1 MQKNLSQRRG
11 GAKKRENKFCLS
23 LFSLSS
29 LRLCAF
35 ARAFSVLLP
44 FAITAPLPAC
54 PFCTAVGPSFAE
66 RRAESDVVAVG
77 EAKSAL
83 TFRIDQVLQG
93 REALGD
99 VTEAT
104 VEDEAANYTP
114 GTLAVLLGKK
124 LPEWSWE
131 AVPADETSAAYY
143 ARMPDVKRPWDERLR
158 YAVKFVEHRDPQV
171 ADDVYRQF
179 GRAPF
184 DAVAAAA
191 DAYDYDQIRAWLV
204 DPQVPDDR
212 KGFYGLLLGLARDDA
227 TRRANVT
234 LLKELAAKEASEFR
248 AGFDGILG
256 GLLWAEGV
264 EALDLIDERILKNA
278 QATEGDVRHAQ
289 TALRFY
295 QQYGKEIPAER
306 FKRSLA
312 LLLDRPATAP
322 GAIQDFTRRQDW
334 EFVER
339 CEKLFAASP
348 GDDPTLD
355 RAVVGYL
362 LVCPQ
367 PAATAAIKRLR
378 DQASKR
384 VAEAEHYL
392 SLLGVR
398 GSS

>member
-1 MQKNLSQRRG
+1 
-11 GAKKRENKFCLS
+11 
-23 LFSLSS
+23 
-29 LRLCAF
+29 
-35 ARAFSVLLP
+35 
-44 FAITAPLPAC
+44 
-54 PFCTAVGPSFAE
+54 
-66 RRAESDVVAVG
+66 VAVG
-77 EAKSAL
+77 EAVSAKS
-83 TFRIDQVLQG
+83 FRIDQVLQG
-93 REALGD
+93 REALGN

-104 VEDEAANYTP
+104 AADETALAKP
-114 GTLAVLLGKK
+114 GELAILLGKK
-124 LPEWSWE
+124 SAEWSWE
-131 AVPADETSAAYY
+131 VIPTDETSAAYY
-143 ARMPDVKRPWDERLR
+143 ARMPEVARPWDERLR
-158 YAVKFVEHRDPQV
+158 YAAKFLEHRDPQV

-184 DAVAAAA
+184 DAVAAAV
-191 DAYDYDQIRAWLV
+191 DAYDYVKVRAWLA

-212 KGFYGLLLGLARDDA
+212 KGFFGLLLGLANDEA
-227 TRRANVT
+227 TRRAN
-234 LLKELAAKEASEFR
+234 LAVLHDRARQEASEFR
-248 AGFDGILG
+248 AGFDGVLG
-256 GLLWAEGV
+256 GLLWAEG
-264 EALDLIDERILKNA
+264 EKALDWIDERLLKNPHA
-278 QATEGDVRHAQ
+278 AEGDVRHAQ

-295 QQYGKEIPAER
+295 QQYGKQIPAGR

-334 EFVER
+334 EFIDR
-339 CEKLFAASP
+339 CEKLFTASP

-367 PAATAAIKRLR
+367 PSATAALRRLR
-378 DQASKR
+378 DKASRR